1 MTQDEIK
8 RICEKRFLELG
19 AFLKQTFWNKLIC
32 CCLNNTNITTP
43 SLCKGWRDSQ

>member
-19 AFLKQTFWNKLIC
+19 ANKLNYSH
-32 CCLNNTNITTP
+32 LVNV
-43 SLCKGWRDSQ
+43 GH

>member
-19 AFLKQTFWNKLIC
+19 ANKIELQPSGKC
-32 CCLNNTNITTP
+32 WTLNGNFSKLP
-43 SLCKGWRDSQ
+43 LFKAGGY